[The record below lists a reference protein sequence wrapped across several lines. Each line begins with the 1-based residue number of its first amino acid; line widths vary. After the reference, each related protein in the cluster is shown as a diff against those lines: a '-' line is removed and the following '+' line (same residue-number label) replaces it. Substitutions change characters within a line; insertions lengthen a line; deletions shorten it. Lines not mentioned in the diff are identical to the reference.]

1 MSNDLKRTLH
11 AAVLRLLRPLVRLL
25 LHHSVP
31 YETFADLARWVY
43 VDVAEKDFALPN
55 KKQTASRIS
64 VITGLNRKEVARLQ
78 EMTVED
84 NAVAIESFNRAE
96 KVVTAWRHEYPKADS
111 PSHAASLPLEGKR
124 SFATLVK
131 RYSGDMP
138 VRAVLDELLR
148 VGVARRLENG
158 EVELLSSGA
167 VVPELLSSGAV
178 VPDAENRQALLTLFG
193 EDTTDFIGS
202 ISHNVFAS
210 NENKYFQR
218 KAWSDNIP
226 VELLASA
233 RGLARQRGQA
243 IVDELTAELSE
254 FDRDI
259 TPSVEGTGRA
269 RAVFGVYYYEEITD
283 GGTDAGNNSAA
294 GRI

>member
-1 MSNDLKRTLH
+1 MANDIKRTLH

-78 EMTVED
+78 AMTVED
-84 NAVAIESFNRAE
+84 NAGAIESINRAE
-96 KVVTAWRHEYPKADS
+96 KVVIAWRHEYPKANS
-111 PSHAASLPLEGKR
+111 PSRAATLPIDGKR
-124 SFATLVK
+124 SFASLVK

-138 VRAVLDELLR
+138 ARAILDELLR
-148 VGVARRLENG
+148 VGLVRKHENG
-158 EVELLSSGA
+158 EVELLSDRT
-167 VVPELLSSGAV
+167 VVA
-178 VPDAENRQALLTLFG
+178 DAENRQAILTQFG
-193 EDTTDFIGS
+193 ENSTDFLAT
-202 ISHNVFAS
+202 ISHNVLAS
-210 NENKYFQR
+210 DEHKFLQR
-218 KAWSDNIP
+218 RAWSDNLPIEALD
-226 VELLASA
+226 VMKAA
-233 RGLARQRGQA
+233 AKQKGQT
-243 IVDELTAELSE
+243 IVDDFIAQFSN

-259 TPSVEGTGRA
+259 TPGVEGTGRA

-283 GGTDAGNNSAA
+283 AGIDSGSNSAKKQK
-294 GRI
+294 

>member
-1 MSNDLKRTLH
+1 MANDIKRTLH

-84 NAVAIESFNRAE
+84 NAGAIESFNRAE
-96 KVVTAWRHEYPKADS
+96 KAVTAWRHEYPKADS

-148 VGVARRLENG
+148 VGVVRKLADDKI
-158 EVELLSSGA
+158 ELVSRGTI
-167 VVPELLSSGAV
+167 
-178 VPDAENRQALLTLFG
+178 VPDAENRQTLLANFG
-193 EDTTDFIGS
+193 QDASDFIGAF
-202 ISHNVFAS
+202 SHNVLTS
-210 NENKYFQR
+210 DEHKLFQR
-218 KAWSDNIP
+218 RAWSDNIP
-226 VELLASA
+226 VEALPLSREFAKRHGQTALENFANQLAP
-233 RGLARQRGQA
+233 
-243 IVDELTAELSE
+243 
-254 FDRDI
+254 FDQDVSPN
-259 TPSVEGTGRA
+259 TEGTGRA
-269 RAVFGVYYYEEITD
+269 RVVLGIYYYEETIEA
-283 GGTDAGNNSAA
+283 GTQHDTKRAGK
-294 GRI
+294 RK

>member
-1 MSNDLKRTLH
+1 MSDDVKRTLH

-78 EMTVED
+78 EMSVED
-84 NAVAIESFNRAE
+84 NTGAIASFNRAE
-96 KVVTAWRHEYPKADS
+96 KVVTAWRLAYPKADS
-111 PSHAASLPLEGKR
+111 PSRAAALPIDGER

-148 VGVARRLENG
+148 VGVVRKLDNG
-158 EVELLSSGA
+158 EIDLISSGMI
-167 VVPELLSSGAV
+167 
-178 VPDAENRQALLTLFG
+178 VPDAENRRTLLANFG
-193 EDTTDFIGS
+193 QDASDFIGAV
-202 ISHNVFAS
+202 SHNVIAS
-210 NENKYFQR
+210 SDYKLFQR
-218 KAWSDNIP
+218 KTWSDNIS
-226 VELLASA
+226 VEALPLSREFAYKSGQTALDNFVSQLAP
-233 RGLARQRGQA
+233 
-243 IVDELTAELSE
+243 
-254 FDRDI
+254 FDRDV
-259 TPSVEGTGRA
+259 TPNTEGSGRA
-269 RAVFGVYYYEEITD
+269 RVVLGVYYYEETIEP
-283 GGTDAGNNSAA
+283 GKDAAA
-294 GRI
+294 DTNKGRK

>member
-1 MSNDLKRTLH
+1 MADDIKRTLH

-84 NAVAIESFNRAE
+84 NAGAVESFNRAE

-124 SFATLVK
+124 SFASLVK

-148 VGVARRLENG
+148 VGVVRRLENG

-167 VVPELLSSGAV
+167 VI
-178 VPDAENRQALLTLFG
+178 PDAENRQALLALFG
-193 EDTTDFIGS
+193 VDTSDFIAS
-202 ISHNVFAS
+202 FSHNVFAT
-210 NENKYFQR
+210 NENKFFQR
-218 KAWSDNIP
+218 KAWYDNIP
-226 VELLASA
+226 IELLVSA

-243 IVDELTAELSE
+243 IVDELTAELSK

-269 RAVFGVYYYEEITD
+269 RAVFGVYYHEEITD
-283 GGTDAGNNSAA
+283 LGSETGNNSAA
-294 GRI
+294 GRK

>member
-1 MSNDLKRTLH
+1 MTDEIKRALH

-43 VDVAEKDFALPN
+43 VDVADKEFSLPN

-84 NAVAIESFNRAE
+84 NTSAIASFNRAE
-96 KVVTAWRHEYPKADS
+96 KVVTAWLHDYPKADS
-111 PSHAASLPLEGKR
+111 PTRTAPLPLEGER
-124 SFATLVK
+124 SFAALVK

-148 VGVARRLENG
+148 VGVVKKLENG
-158 EVELLSSGA
+158 EIELVSKGTI
-167 VVPELLSSGAV
+167 
-178 VPDAENRQALLTLFG
+178 VPDAENRHSLLTLFG
-193 EDTTDFIGS
+193 EDSADFIAA
-202 ISHNVFAS
+202 ISNNVMAAP
-210 NENKYFQR
+210 EDKLFQR

-226 VELLASA
+226 VEALSIMRDLAK
-233 RGLARQRGQA
+233 QHGQVA
-243 IVDELTAELSE
+243 LENFADQLSR
-254 FDRDI
+254 FDRDV
-259 TPSVEGTGRA
+259 TPNSEGSGRA
-269 RAVFGVYYYEEITD
+269 RAVLGVYYYEETIE
-283 GGTDAGNNSAA
+283 AGNSQETKVVKAHK
-294 GRI
+294 

>member
-78 EMTVED
+78 AMTVED
-84 NAVAIESFNRAE
+84 NAGAIESFNRAE

-148 VGVARRLENG
+148 VGVVRKLADDKI
-158 EVELLSSGA
+158 ELVSG
-167 VVPELLSSGAV
+167 GTI
-178 VPDAENRQALLTLFG
+178 VPDAENRQTLLANFG
-193 EDTTDFIGS
+193 QDASDFVAS
-202 ISHNVFAS
+202 FSHNVLAS
-210 NENKYFQR
+210 SGQKFFQR
-218 KAWSDNIP
+218 KAWFDNIP
-226 VELLASA
+226 IEALAVSRELAK
-233 RGLARQRGQA
+233 QHGQA
-243 IVDELTAELSE
+243 ALENFADQLSR
-254 FDRDI
+254 FDRDV
-259 TPSVEGTGRA
+259 TPNSEGTGRA
-269 RAVFGVYYYEEITD
+269 RAVLGVYYFEETTEA
-283 GGTDAGNNSAA
+283 GEASDAIVTAKH
-294 GRI
+294 R

>member
-1 MSNDLKRTLH
+1 MTDEIKRALH

-43 VDVAEKDFALPN
+43 VDVAEKEFALPN

-84 NAVAIESFNRAE
+84 NAGAIASFNRAE
-96 KVVTAWRHEYPKADS
+96 KVVTAWLHEYPKAGN
-111 PSHAASLPLEGKR
+111 PGHATTLPLEGEH
-124 SFATLVK
+124 SFAALVK

-148 VGVARRLENG
+148 VGVVRKLESG
-158 EVELLSSGA
+158 DIELLSEPTIVA
-167 VVPELLSSGAV
+167 ET
-178 VPDAENRQALLTLFG
+178 ENRQAVLTQFG
-193 EDTTDFIGS
+193 ENSTDFLS
-202 ISHNVFAS
+202 TISHNVLVDDEHKFL
-210 NENKYFQR
+210 QR
-218 KAWSDNIP
+218 RAWSDNLPI
-226 VELLASA
+226 ETLNALRS
-233 RGLARQRGQA
+233 LSKQKGQA
-243 IVDELTAELSE
+243 IVDEFITKFSN

-259 TPSVEGTGRA
+259 TPSAEGTGRA
-269 RAVFGVYYYEEITD
+269 RAVFGVYYFEEVTD
-283 GGTDAGNNSAA
+283 TGVDINSKSTKKPT
-294 GRI
+294 

>member
-1 MSNDLKRTLH
+1 MTDEIKRALH

-43 VDVAEKDFALPN
+43 VDVAEKEFKLDG

-84 NAVAIESFNRAE
+84 NTGAIASFNRAE
-96 KVVTAWRHEYPKADS
+96 KVVTAWLHEYPKAGN
-111 PSHAASLPLEGKR
+111 PGHAATLPLEGEH
-124 SFATLVK
+124 SFASLVK

-148 VGVARRLENG
+148 VGVVRKTET
-158 EVELLSSGA
+158 EDVELLSSGA
-167 VVPELLSSGAV
+167 VVPG
-178 VPDAENRQALLTLFG
+178 AENRQTLLTLFG
-193 EDTTDFIGS
+193 EDITDFIS
-202 ISHNVFAS
+202 TYSHNIFAS
-210 NENKYFQR
+210 DENKYFQR

-226 VELLASA
+226 IELLASTKM
-233 RGLARQRGQA
+233 LARQRGQKV
-243 IVDELTAELSE
+243 VDELTGDLSQ

-259 TPSVEGTGRA
+259 TPSVKGTGKA
-269 RAVFGVYYYEEITD
+269 RAVFGVYYYEEIVDD
-283 GGTDAGNNSAA
+283 GKAPTNISA
-294 GRI
+294 RKRK